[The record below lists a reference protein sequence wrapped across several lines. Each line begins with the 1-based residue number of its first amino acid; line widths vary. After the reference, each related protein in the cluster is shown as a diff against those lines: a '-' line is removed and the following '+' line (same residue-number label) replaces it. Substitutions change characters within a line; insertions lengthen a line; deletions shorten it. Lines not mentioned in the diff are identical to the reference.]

1 MIPPLLFFFI
11 WFISIIGL
19 SMWIWLILESTYKL
33 TRYHE
38 KERFSLRCLRVGRV
52 YLLLSLLLMFSL
64 ITTHN
69 SNNSDV
75 ESHIWI
81 FLGAAYVILI
91 TARIASNP
99 YEHLVDRGWEFLKDS
114 KEKIYNDVKIK
125 EDYVKGTLKPRV
137 QGILISLV
145 FIIAIYVLIKV
156 LEFATLVDCD
166 NMNFEIDSP
175 ALIVAI
181 YVGGA
186 VSATFISEIILAY
199 IFPPLVQE

>member
-1 MIPPLLFFFI
+1 MIPPLLFFVV
-11 WFISIIGL
+11 WLISIIGL

-38 KERFSLRCLRVGRV
+38 NEWFPLRCLRVGRV

-75 ESHIWI
+75 ESYIWI

-91 TARIASNP
+91 TGRIASNP
-99 YEHLVDRGWEFLKDS
+99 YEHLVDRGWEFIKAS
-114 KEKIYNDVKIK
+114 KEERCNDVEIK

-156 LEFATLVDCD
+156 LEFAVLVDCD
-166 NMNFEIDSP
+166 DVNFGIDSP
-175 ALIVAI
+175 VLIVAI

-186 VSATFISEIILAY
+186 AVATLISETILAC
-199 IFPPLVQE
+199 IFPPLVKE

>member
-1 MIPPLLFFFI
+1 MIPPLLFFVV
-11 WFISIIGL
+11 WAISIIGL

-38 KERFSLRCLRVGRV
+38 KEWFPLRCLRVGRV

-69 SNNSDV
+69 PNNSDMG
-75 ESHIWI
+75 SYIWI

-91 TARIASNP
+91 TGRVASNP
-99 YEHLVDRGWEFLKDS
+99 YEHLVDRGWEFIKSS
-114 KEKIYNDVKIK
+114 KEERCNDVEIK
-125 EDYVKGTLKPRV
+125 EDYVKCTLKPRV

-156 LEFATLVDCD
+156 LEFAALVDCD
-166 NMNFEIDSP
+166 DVSFGIGSP

-186 VSATFISEIILAY
+186 VVATLISETILAC
-199 IFPPLVQE
+199 IFPPLVKE